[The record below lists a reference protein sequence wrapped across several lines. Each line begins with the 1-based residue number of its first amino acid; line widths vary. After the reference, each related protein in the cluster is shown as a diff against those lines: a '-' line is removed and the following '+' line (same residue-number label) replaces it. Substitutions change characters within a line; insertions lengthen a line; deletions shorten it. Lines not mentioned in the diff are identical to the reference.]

1 MNSTAVTRRAQSI
14 RLRRLVESAMML
26 AIATVLSMFPF
37 QGLGAG
43 GRYHCVLHAALG
55 GAVLAVRLQVGRVCR
70 LCVQLLQMV
79 LGILNVQYAD
89 SVPTAILIILFDYVL
104 AFSVIGLAG
113 MFKGRLG
120 NPRLELVLGI
130 VLTFLV
136 RLAATMSPAWWFGRC
151 CGPMSW
157 AGPRPSGP
165 LPTTPAI

>member
-37 QGLGAG
+37 QGPW
-43 GRYHCVLHAALG
+43 ALG
-55 GAVLAVRLQVGRVCR
+55 GGITVCSMLPLVVLSWRYGCKWGVFAAFVYS
-70 LCVQLLQMV
+70 LLQMV
-79 LGILNVQYAD
+79 LGIQNVQYAD

-113 MFKGRLG
+113 MFKGWAI
-120 NPRLELVLGI
+120 PVWSWCWASCSPFWCALV
-130 VLTFLV
+130 
-136 RLAATMSPAWWFGRC
+136 ATMSPAWWFGRC